1 MFGRNFGQRKCKY
14 NNTKVEIDGI
24 TFDSK
29 KESQRYLILK
39 DALQRGEISDLEC
52 HKTYEL
58 IPSQK
63 IKVTET
69 KQLKTKVK
77 VIEKEKTLFMA
88 VHFSPDFVYKNKDG
102 KIIVEDVK
110 GSKSKLSMSADFPLR
125 QKMLYAKYGLYVN
138 IVTKATAPI
147 GVSEV

>member
-1 MFGRNFGQRKCKY
+1 MFGRNFHQRNGKY

-24 TFDSK
+24 IFDSK
-29 KESQRYLILK
+29 IESKRYLVLK
-39 DALQRGEISDLEC
+39 DALRRGEISDLEC

-58 IPSQK
+58 LPSQK

-102 KIIVEDVK
+102 KTIVEDCK
-110 GSKSKLSMSADFPLR
+110 GSKNMVSADFPLR
-125 QKMLYAKYGLYVN
+125 QKMFYAKYGLYVN

>member
-1 MFGRNFGQRKCKY
+1 MFGRNFGQRKGKY

-29 KESQRYLILK
+29 KESHRYLILK

-58 IPSQK
+58 LPPQK

-77 VIEKEKTLFMA
+77 IIEKEKTLFMA
-88 VHFSPDFVYKNKDG
+88 VHFSPDLVYKNKDG
-102 KIIVEDVK
+102 KTIVEDCK
-110 GSKSKLSMSADFPLR
+110 GSKRMVSADFPLR
-125 QKMLYAKYGLYVN
+125 QKMFYAKYGLYVN